1 MSALRRIKKVK
12 GGYEV
17 TVKCTGTPMQTRVF
31 GSYQECEVFADDY
44 FFDYLGVQL
53 KCAHHP
59 VGDGVEPEGLNPDS
73 LETVEIE
80 IPMTDEQASDWEYK
94 IICCL
99 GISTS
104 NSDINVVGLHKTV
117 KELYEQGRADEREA
131 QVCCG
136 DYEKCMKACTPRGR
150 WLAEKELTNPEQ
162 KPVAWMMPDYGDV
175 LSASEAD
182 GTGIYNIPLYTHRHA
197 KNGSG

>member
-1 MSALRRIKKVK
+1 MSALRRVKKVK

-59 VGDGVEPEGLNPDS
+59 EGDGVEPEGLNPDS

-80 IPMTDEQASDWEYK
+80 IPMNER
-94 IICCL
+94 L
-99 GISTS
+99 
-104 NSDINVVGLHKTV
+104 
-117 KELYEQGRADEREA
+117 KELAEQVGATIHKAMHGEAISFLENDLERFAELVR
-131 QVCCG
+131 Q
-136 DYEKCMKACTPRGR
+136 DYLRELKA
-150 WLAEKELTNPEQ
+150 L
-162 KPVAWMMPDYGDV
+162 KPLGYIDSKGV
-175 LSASEAD
+175 LFNN
-182 GTGIYNIPLYTHRHA
+182 TTHPHLNTPLYALDEVKHD
-197 KNGSG
+197 